1 MIAELLD
8 ANETI
13 LERWGILA
21 PSMSVR
27 GDDFLVTAEFTRKR
41 PIETT
46 LYGPAASLICAAH
59 LMGLT
64 DEIISDM
71 GRTTTYIAGVCEG
84 RPERNSNGALVG
96 GYQTM
101 VEGIDMVV
109 HGLSGDSEVWF
120 DEKGAM
126 TAFVGPA

>member
-8 ANETI
+8 ATDTI
-13 LERWGILA
+13 LERWSTLA

-46 LYGPAASLICAAH
+46 LYGSAASLIGAAH

-64 DEIISDM
+64 DEIISDI
-71 GRTTTYIAGVCEG
+71 GGTTTDIAGLCEG

-96 GYQTM
+96 RLPN
-101 VEGIDMVV
+101 
-109 HGLSGDSEVWF
+109 HGRGDRHGCPWSGW
-120 DEKGAM
+120 
-126 TAFVGPA
+126 